1 MGKNTAHNDGH
12 SMSNSVIG
20 FALSLILTILA
31 FGAVM
36 WGVLPHDMIMPAVV
50 ILGVLQL
57 IAQLYFF
64 LHLGLAPEHRE
75 NTVYL
80 ILTVMLIVVI
90 VGLSLWVMHNANVN
104 MMPMHMSTS
113 DAMLH
118 Q

>member
-1 MGKNTAHNDGH
+1 MEKNVSHHDGH
-12 SMSNSVIG
+12 SMVNCLIG
-20 FALSLILTILA
+20 FGLSLVLTVLA

-36 WGVLPHDMIMPAVV
+36 WNLLPHDLIMPIV
-50 ILGVLQL
+50 ILLGVLQL
-57 IAQLYFF
+57 VVQLYYF

-90 VGLSLWVMHNANVN
+90 VGLSLWVMHNADVN
-104 MMPMHMSTS
+104 MMPMHMSPS